1 MSVTLSP
8 QMRIVALAG
17 ALLVLAAAT
26 FALLSA
32 RSSSTSSSE
41 APVVVHRAPKATPQ
55 ATLAPAARPH
65 VVKHARR
72 NVINGLPAPLAVE
85 LHKHKIVVAAVY
97 SPRSASDRATVAA
110 SRTGARKAHS
120 GFVALDVTDRRRA
133 APLAARFGALP
144 VPSLL
149 IFRRPDEVVL
159 RLDGGA
165 DADTVVQAVRDASS
179 R

>member
-1 MSVTLSP
+1 
-8 QMRIVALAG
+8 MRIVALVG

-32 RSSSTSSSE
+32 RSSSTASTE
-41 APVVVHRAPKATPQ
+41 VPVAVHRVAPKAAPHSSRAQ
-55 ATLAPAARPH
+55 APRPH

-97 SPRSASDRATVAA
+97 SPRSARDRATVAA

-159 RLDGGA
+159 RLDGGG